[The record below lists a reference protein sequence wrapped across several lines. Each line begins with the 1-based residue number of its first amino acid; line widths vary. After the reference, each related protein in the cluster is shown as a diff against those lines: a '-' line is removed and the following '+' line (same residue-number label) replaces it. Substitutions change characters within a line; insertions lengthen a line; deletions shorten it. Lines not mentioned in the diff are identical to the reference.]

1 MVESL
6 IYLTTLDQT
15 FFMSCILLISS
26 YKFLNIYICLLSI
39 VLFDISLAHLI
50 MTYFFLSV
58 LHYSFMLTMML
69 IGSVAQ
75 ILLLSV
81 SVCFLVMWL
90 SLRNVKKNMTLS
102 PSHLLRL
109 SIMPCLL
116 PTSRSFGFVVFSH
129 SLVFSRFNLH
139 YCMLTTLMSS
149 KLVSILST
157 MNARST

>member
-1 MVESL
+1 
-6 IYLTTLDQT
+6 
-15 FFMSCILLISS
+15 MSCILLISS
-26 YKFLNIYICLLSI
+26 CKFLNIYICLLSI

-58 LHYSFMLTMML
+58 LHYSSMLTMML
-69 IGSVAQ
+69 IGLVAQ

-90 SLRNVKKNMTLS
+90 SLRNVKKKNMTLS

-109 SIMPCLL
+109 NIMPCLL

-139 YCMLTTLMSS
+139 YCMLTTPVSS

-157 MNARST
+157 MNAQST

>member
-1 MVESL
+1 
-6 IYLTTLDQT
+6 
-15 FFMSCILLISS
+15 MSCILLISS

-58 LHYSFMLTMML
+58 LHYSSMLTMML
-69 IGSVAQ
+69 IRSVAQ

-90 SLRNVKKNMTLS
+90 SLRNVKKKNMTLS

-139 YCMLTTLMSS
+139 YCMLTTLVSS

>member
-1 MVESL
+1 
-6 IYLTTLDQT
+6 
-15 FFMSCILLISS
+15 MSCILLISS
-26 YKFLNIYICLLSI
+26 CKFLNIYICLLSI

-58 LHYSFMLTMML
+58 LHYSSMLTMML

-90 SLRNVKKNMTLS
+90 SLRNVKKKNMTLS

-139 YCMLTTLMSS
+139 YCMLTTLVSS

>member
-1 MVESL
+1 L
-6 IYLTTLDQT
+6 IIH

-26 YKFLNIYICLLSI
+26 CKFLNIYICLLSI

-58 LHYSFMLTMML
+58 LHYSSMLTMML

-90 SLRNVKKNMTLS
+90 SLRNVKKKWLCLQVIYWDWVS
-102 PSHLLRL
+102 CHVYCLLRDHL
-109 SIMPCLL
+109 ASW
-116 PTSRSFGFVVFSH
+116 SSH
-129 SLVFSRFNLH
+129 IAWFFPG
-139 YCMLTTLMSS
+139 LTY
-149 KLVSILST
+149 II
-157 MNARST
+157 ACWQH

>member
-1 MVESL
+1 M
-6 IYLTTLDQT
+6 IIH

-26 YKFLNIYICLLSI
+26 CKFLNIYICLLSI

-58 LHYSFMLTMML
+58 LHYSSMLTMML

-81 SVCFLVMWL
+81 SVCFLMWL
-90 SLRNVKKNMTLS
+90 SLRNVKKKMTLS
-102 PSHLLRL
+102 LSHLLRL

-139 YCMLTTLMSS
+139 YCMLTTLVSS